1 MEIRCFF
8 NGILTGMEIRREDQV
23 RIMTIELR
31 TGSFLLDL
39 EEHTR
44 SFQGSGFRYSD
55 MIRICM
61 DAADGLFIMP
71 DRNKMAPGPFFYSTG
86 RRTGRL

>member
-1 MEIRCFF
+1 
-8 NGILTGMEIRREDQV
+8 MEIRREDQV

-71 DRNKMAPGPFFYSTG
+71 DRNKMAPGPLFFYSTG